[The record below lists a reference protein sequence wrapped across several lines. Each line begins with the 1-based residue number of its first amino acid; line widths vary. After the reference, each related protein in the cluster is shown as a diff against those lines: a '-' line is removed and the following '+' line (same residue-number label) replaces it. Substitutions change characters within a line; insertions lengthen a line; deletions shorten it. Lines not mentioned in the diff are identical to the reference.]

1 MSLLHFTDQTFDTE
15 VLKSDKPVLVDFFA
29 DWCGPCK
36 RMSPIL
42 DELSNELSDKV
53 MIAKV
58 DTMANPDIASK
69 LDPISIRSIPAFVLY
84 DADGTIVAHLVGARS
99 KEALVADIATAL
111 EWEDGDF

>member
-1 MSLLHFTDQTFDTE
+1 MTVELTTE
-15 VLKSDKPVLVDFFA
+15 AYDEFISSSDLPILVDFWA
-29 DWCGPCK
+29 DWCGPCR

-69 LDPISIRSIPAFVLY
+69 LDGISIRSIPAFVLY
-84 DADGTIVAHLVGARS
+84 DADGTMVAHLVGARS